1 MSATPLLDI
10 WEASASQPFQPSVGK
25 SAQLTIGFTLLSIAL
40 LLSGLFGLMRI
51 SPSGL
56 RFSTDE
62 GSTLESYLVLSRNL
76 FTTYTYHPPPPA
88 SSQDDPPDPPTFEIN
103 LNALLETLN
112 IFSLSDPTTYTN
124 KRGGEDAFAAH
135 RLGRHAGINAF
146 ASRGSLGV
154 TGLTTF
160 SYDGPGSAFGVFMS
174 ESGVT
179 TTSEL
184 TTYEADVGGGEE
196 IPFNREDL
204 AFKTIMRASALLDA
218 VTELSSLGPGSLCV
232 SAVPTSSRLVGAGG
246 AANLSLSAAGAL
258 GEARVDFST
267 TTSSETPVLETF
279 QCQRRVSSHYRFSA
293 VKSAS
298 RAMAAATKVSVRM
311 DCEGVLSLQFLVEV
325 DGGGSGGGGKLGGDG
340 GEGVAFVDFRVVPLV
355 EGEVEEGVEDLSD
368 SD

>member
-1 MSATPLLDI
+1 MPCFN
-10 WEASASQPFQPSVGK
+10 EK
-25 SAQLTIGFTLLSIAL
+25 GFS
-40 LLSGLFGLMRI
+40 
-51 SPSGL
+51 L

-76 FTTYTYHPPPPA
+76 FTTYTYHPPPPP
-88 SSQDDPPDPPTFEIN
+88 SSQDDPPDPPLFEIN

-112 IFSLSDPTTYTN
+112 IFALSDPTTYTN
-124 KRGGEDAFAAH
+124 KRGGEDAFASH

-146 ASRGSLGV
+146 ASRGTLGV

-160 SYDGPGSAFGVFMS
+160 SYDGAGSKFGIFMS

-184 TTYEADVGGGEE
+184 TTYEAEVGGGEE

-204 AFKTIMRASALLDA
+204 ALKAIMRASALLDA
-218 VTELSSLGPGSLCV
+218 VGELSSLGPGSLCV
-232 SAVPTSSRLVGAGG
+232 AATPTSSRSAGTGAGS

-258 GEARVDFST
+258 GEVKVDFST

-279 QCQRRVSSHYRFSA
+279 QCPRRVSSHYRFSA
-293 VKSAS
+293 IKSAQ
-298 RAMAAATKVSVRM
+298 RAMGAATKVSVRM
-311 DCEGVLSLQFLVEV
+311 DGEGVLSLQFLVEV
-325 DGGGSGGGGKLGGDG
+325 DGGGSP
-340 GEGVAFVDFRVVPLV
+340 ESVAFVDFRVVPLV
-355 EGEVEEGVEDLSD
+355 EGEADEGGEDLSD

>member
-76 FTTYTYHPPPPA
+76 FTTYTYRPPPPA
-88 SSQDDPPDPPTFEIN
+88 SSQDDTSDPPSFEIN

-184 TTYEADVGGGEE
+184 TTYEAEVGEGGEE

-218 VTELSSLGPGSLCV
+218 VTELGFLTPDSLCV
-232 SAVPTSSRLVGAGG
+232 AATPTSTRLVGTGAGS

-258 GEARVDFST
+258 GEVKVDFST
-267 TTSSETPVLETF
+267 TASSETPVLETF

-298 RAMAAATKVSVRM
+298 RAMAAATKVSLRM

-325 DGGGSGGGGKLGGDG
+325 DGVGSE
-340 GEGVAFVDFRVVPLV
+340 EGVAFVDFRVVPLV
-355 EGEVEEGVEDLSD
+355 EGEIEEGGEVGSSD

>member
-1 MSATPLLDI
+1 MTTPLFSATSSSPRQI
-10 WEASASQPFQPSVGK
+10 
-25 SAQLTIGFTLLSIAL
+25 L
-40 LLSGLFGLMRI
+40 LLLRCLASTKKTLVRI

-88 SSQDDPPDPPTFEIN
+88 SSQDDTPEPPSFEIN

-124 KRGGEDAFAAH
+124 KRSGGEDAFSSH
-135 RLGRHAGINAF
+135 RSGRHAGINAF
-146 ASRGSLGV
+146 ASRGTLGV

-160 SYDGPGSAFGVFMS
+160 SYDGAGSKFGIFMS
-174 ESGVT
+174 ESGIT

-204 AFKTIMRASALLDA
+204 ALKTIMRASALLDA
-218 VTELSSLGPGSLCV
+218 VGELSSLGPGSLCV
-232 SAVPTSSRLVGAGG
+232 AATPTSSRLVGAAGG
-246 AANLSLSAAGAL
+246 AANLSLSAAGAF
-258 GEARVDFST
+258 GEVKVDFST

-293 VKSAS
+293 IKSAQ
-298 RAMAAATKVSVRM
+298 RAMGAATKVSVRM
-311 DCEGVLSLQFLVEV
+311 DGEGVLSLQFLVEV
-325 DGGGSGGGGKLGGDG
+325 DGGGSP
-340 GEGVAFVDFRVVPLV
+340 ESVAFVDFRVVPLV
-355 EGEVEEGVEDLSD
+355 EGEADEGGEDLSE

>member
-1 MSATPLLDI
+1 MTTPLFSATSSSPRQI
-10 WEASASQPFQPSVGK
+10 
-25 SAQLTIGFTLLSIAL
+25 L
-40 LLSGLFGLMRI
+40 LLLRCLASTKKALVRI
-51 SPSGL
+51 SPEGL

-76 FTTYTYHPPPPA
+76 FTTYTYNPAPPP

-112 IFSLSDPTTYTN
+112 IFSLSDPSTYSN
-124 KRGGEDAFAAH
+124 KRGGEDAFASH

-146 ASRGSLGV
+146 ASRGTLGV

-160 SYDGPGSAFGVFMS
+160 SYDGPGSAFGIHMS

-184 TTYEADVGGGEE
+184 TTYEAEVGGGEE

-204 AFKTIMRASALLDA
+204 GLKTIMRASALLDA
-218 VTELSSLGPGSLCV
+218 VTELSSLTPSSLCV
-232 SAVPTSSRLVGAGG
+232 SATPTSSRLGSS
-246 AANLSLSAAGAL
+246 AANLSLSAAGSL

-293 VKSAS
+293 VKSAT

-311 DCEGVLSLQFLVEV
+311 DGEGVLSLQFLVEV
-325 DGGGSGGGGKLGGDG
+325 DGGGE
-340 GEGVAFVDFRVVPLV
+340 EGVAFVDFRVVPLV
-355 EGEVEEGVEDLSD
+355 EGEIEDDGGGEGESD